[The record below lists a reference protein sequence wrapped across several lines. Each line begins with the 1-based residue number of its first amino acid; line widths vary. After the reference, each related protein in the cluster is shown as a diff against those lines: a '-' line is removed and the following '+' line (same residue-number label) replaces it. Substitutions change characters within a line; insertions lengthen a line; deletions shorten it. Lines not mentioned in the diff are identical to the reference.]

1 MKQTLLITAL
11 FLFCLSCNNRTG
23 EATAHANAEPLAQKI
38 TTDPIVGT
46 WRMVS
51 FSYNSEFSAGELLGK
66 ISAVGKDIGDVR
78 ITFHPDGTSTN
89 NGQKFIVEFTTTIGG
104 HSTTKNIPTKP
115 DFSEG
120 TWRREGNMLVV
131 FNPKNPV
138 DIGEQKF
145 RSWNLP
151 TPHCTSMENCR
162 LFRLCPD
169 REVLSLMSATKES
182 RNKILR
188 VAM

>member
-138 DIGEQKF
+138 DIGEQKIPIVELTDTTLHL
-145 RSWNLP
+145 NGELP
-151 TPHCTSMENCR
+151 SISPMPGQGSI
-162 LFRLCPD
+162 
-169 REVLSLMSATKES
+169 
-182 RNKILR
+182 ILDVRYER
-188 VAM
+188 VSE